1 MLTLMDIS
9 WPHYYQICVQEKK
22 MALGTSWWYHFNKL
36 IMSRIFQLQ
45 VMNKWYETSINACI
59 CFMTET

>member
-45 VMNKWYETSINACI
+45 AINARI